1 MKLFSLAK
9 TRILSVSAIFSVA
22 LTACSQANSRCEDA
36 AVTSIIDRLA
46 FENKGS
52 LVGEFVVKHFPGAFI
67 WADAAVALQNM
78 RNLSTQSIPDVR
90 DAIFD
95 PEYLKMYDS
104 FNIDGGIKA
113 IDREKLA
120 AYANNYFEDRN
131 NYKFSLGDVR
141 LSRRNDQTKSSECEA
156 NLILTMGGISK
167 QRPIRYIVQ
176 TTTNGSPHVTVYG
189 LKD

>member
-1 MKLFSLAK
+1 MKIFSLAK
-9 TRILSVSAIFSVA
+9 TRMPLVSAIFSLA
-22 LTACSQANSRCEDA
+22 LTACSQANSRCDDA

-67 WADAAVALQNM
+67 WADAAVVLQNM
-78 RNLSTQSIPDVR
+78 KSPSAQGMPDVR
-90 DAIFD
+90 STIFD

-104 FNIDGGIKA
+104 FNVNGDIKA

-120 AYANNYFEDRN
+120 AYVNNYFEDRN

-141 LSRRNDQTKSSECEA
+141 LSRRNEQTKSSECEA
-156 NLILTMGGISK
+156 SLVLTMGGISK

-176 TTTNGSPHVTVYG
+176 TTTNGSPYVTVYG